1 MGAEEAPVM
10 SVSKSIKRV
19 IIGLII
25 IAVLA
30 LALVAFMVIFP
41 EKDEPAPVES
51 MAPVSEEPVYYVI
64 NEDGNSLA
72 RIKCFYSDGETFTV
86 DYIRDEDGKFSYEV
100 DPAPKFFAYN
110 TSKFRSMM
118 FTLTSLTAGE
128 FVEKDPEDL
137 SIYGLDE
144 PQFRMELSFDDGR
157 TINLYIGNHTPV
169 DYYYY
174 AMTDSDNTVYTV
186 GNYLTTL
193 ITRRELEYRDIK
205 TFPEYTDEDI
215 YSNINWVRF
224 TKRDGTVVEIQLDSD
239 YSIEGNKASSS
250 YMLLSPVVS
259 SCTDELVQE
268 KVLDVA
274 ATIKYSSIICDIG
287 GDQLAE
293 YGFDRP
299 GRFEMKDTDGN
310 VIDLVVGGMAQ
321 GNYSYVIMGE
331 QYDAFMAGETDELTL
346 LTYSADAF
354 ACLDIDYT
362 TLLNRAVWIQD
373 IHSVGSIVYDMN
385 GTVYTME
392 LEEYDDVTGSG
403 VDVVRTV
410 GTINGKSI
418 SETNTKRL
426 YSRTLNLRE
435 VGEVDSN
442 AELGSAEYLITL
454 NLRGGGKR
462 VLELIALN
470 ERQYACR
477 VDGKT
482 EFYIYKSNIDTLTT
496 AIERVMDDRNVS
508 LVYTT

>member
-1 MGAEEAPVM
+1 
-10 SVSKSIKRV
+10 
-19 IIGLII
+19 
-25 IAVLA
+25 
-30 LALVAFMVIFP
+30 
-41 EKDEPAPVES
+41 
-51 MAPVSEEPVYYVI
+51 
-64 NEDGNSLA
+64 
-72 RIKCFYSDGETFTV
+72 
-86 DYIRDEDGKFSYEV
+86 
-100 DPAPKFFAYN
+100 
-110 TSKFRSMM
+110 
-118 FTLTSLTAGE
+118 
-128 FVEKDPEDL
+128 
-137 SIYGLDE
+137 
-144 PQFRMELSFDDGR
+144 MELSFDDGR

-215 YSNINWVRF
+215 YSNINWERF

-435 VGEVDSN
+435 VGEVDAN
-442 AELGSAEYLITL
+442 AELGSAEYSITL
-454 NLRGGGKR
+454 NLRDGGTR